1 MCPENYVL
9 TSEYSYLGQL
19 GNEYT
24 APPSVRQLRLGE
36 LILLYHSILI
46 DCQNQGLAAL
56 ANKKKRRLS

>member
-1 MCPENYVL
+1 MIVCPENYVL

-36 LILLYHSILI
+36 LILLYHFNI
-46 DCQNQGLAAL
+46 D
-56 ANKKKRRLS
+56 